1 MLADQ
6 TKHLVEQFDSVSNNK
21 EEDLDEAKDN
31 SALNRDCAP
40 IAKPNCEDKKVQ
52 KHSDKFNKSIERSK
66 KSLNKFIDMCRCSNT
81 NDLADKEEFGSSI
94 ADNFESGS
102 ASDECKVKPLFRR

>member
-1 MLADQ
+1 M
-6 TKHLVEQFDSVSNNK
+6 EQFDSVSNNK

-31 SALNRDCAP
+31 SALNRDCVP

-52 KHSDKFNKSIERSK
+52 KHYNKFNKSIERIK
-66 KSLNKFIDMCRCSNT
+66 KSLNKFIDVCRCSNA

-94 ADNFESGS
+94 ADNFESDS
-102 ASDECKVKPLFRR
+102 ASDECKVKLLFRR